1 MPVLSRPRA
10 SGATPIRLL
19 VATLAA
25 LLAWFAASSAWA
37 ADASL
42 SLSPARLQVPAGLAN
57 SPPSSPVIW
66 ANPAMPTTGQVVIFT
81 GSATDPDAGDWLT
94 YSWSIDGVSSGGPT
108 TTRTFARAGTFPVS
122 LTVSDASGATAGAT
136 GSITVTNPP
145 PTGNFTWSPSV
156 PRTGQALKL
165 TASGSDPNGTI
176 TNMEWDLDGNGS
188 YADVVDEVGR
198 STTVSFNTPGQHV
211 VNLRIT
217 DDGGS
222 TTVVTRKI
230 PVVAPPAAGFTWSP
244 VTPTVGQ
251 AVTFTS
257 TSSDPDGTVVATNWN
272 LDGKGKF
279 DDGRGISVQRAFS
292 APGTY
297 EISVRATDNT
307 GLTDVATQRITV
319 ALSAPN
325 PGPVQNTSPTAKPP
339 RTALNAIVRLSGMI
353 TSRGARITRLT
364 VKGPA
369 GASVTGRCR
378 GRGCPR
384 APKPLLITAKKP
396 TVHLRRLERTLRA
409 GVRITVMVTQ
419 SGRIGKYTR
428 FIIRRSKSPA
438 RKDMCVNGRAITKCP
453 P

>member
-1 MPVLSRPRA
+1 MPVLSRTRA
-10 SGATPIRLL
+10 SAATPIRLL

-25 LLAWFAASSAWA
+25 GA
-37 ADASL
+37 ADASI
-42 SLSPARLQVPAGLAN
+42 SLSSAG
-57 SPPSSPVIW
+57 P
-66 ANPAMPTTGQVVIFT
+66 Q
-81 GSATDPDAGDWLT
+81 
-94 YSWSIDGVSSGGPT
+94 
-108 TTRTFARAGTFPVS
+108 
-122 LTVSDASGATAGAT
+122 AGAT
-136 GSITVTNPP
+136 VTATATGANDPTATDSWTFGVTDPFGTNPPNSQNLP

-165 TASGSDPNGTI
+165 IARGSDPDGTI

-188 YADVVDEVGR
+188 YADVVDQVGR
-198 STTVSFNTPGQHV
+198 FTTVRFTTPGQHV

-222 TTVVTRKI
+222 TTVVTGKI
-230 PVVAPPAAGFTWSP
+230 PVAAPPAAGFTWSP

-257 TSSDPDGTVVATNWN
+257 TSSDPDGTVVATNWD
-272 LDGKGKF
+272 LDGQRKF
-279 DDGRGISVQRAFS
+279 NDWLGASVQRAFS

-297 EISVRATDNT
+297 EISVRATDDT

-319 ALSAPN
+319 VAP
-325 PGPVQNTSPTAKPP
+325 PTPPSPAPVQAQNASPAAKPP
-339 RTALNAIVRLSGMI
+339 RTALNAIVRLSGVI
-353 TSRGARITRLT
+353 TSRGTRITRLT
-364 VKGPA
+364 VNGPP

-384 APKPLLITAKKP
+384 AP
-396 TVHLRRLERTLRA
+396 TV
-409 GVRITVMVTQ
+409 VVTR

-428 FIIRRSKSPA
+428 FTIRRNASPA
-438 RKDMCVNGRAITKCP
+438 RKDMCVNGRTITKCP